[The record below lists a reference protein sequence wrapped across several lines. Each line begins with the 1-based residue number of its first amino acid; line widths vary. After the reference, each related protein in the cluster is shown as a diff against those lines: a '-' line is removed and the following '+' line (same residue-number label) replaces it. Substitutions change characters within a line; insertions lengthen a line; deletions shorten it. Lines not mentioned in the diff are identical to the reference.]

1 MIREMNK
8 TMFCS
13 ETIFPLRF
21 SMEIFL
27 QLKVRNKFTNHIR
40 TIFGD
45 ILLKSVDEN
54 YANLLIN

>member
-1 MIREMNK
+1 MNK

-13 ETIFPLRF
+13 ETIFPLRI